1 MSVMASLEHRVLPIR
16 NPRTGQ
22 IDYQITPPT
31 PNEMAGICRR
41 LREGQKTWGG
51 APLAHR
57 ISVMRKWAERLQA
70 HREALAETDSIDTG
84 YCAISR
90 MSPDIAIGSI
100 LGWCRRAPKILQRIR
115 AKGKSSI
122 MPNVEFRTNL
132 NPYPLLG
139 VISPWNAPLMLSLID
154 AIPALIAGCGVIIK
168 PSEVTP
174 RFVEPVMRTIEE
186 VPELAAVLTYVV
198 GDGETGQAIIDNV
211 DILCF
216 TGSVPT
222 GRKVAEACA
231 KRFIPVFLELGGK
244 DPVIVTE
251 TAVLERAATA
261 ILRGSVFGTGQVC
274 FSIERIYVQEKVHDA
289 FVDLLVKKA
298 EEVVLNYPDVGKGHI
313 GPFIFA
319 KQAEIVDGH
328 LDDAVKKGAT
338 IRTGGRSQNLGGG
351 LYMRPTVLTGVTHDM
366 KIMTDETFGPVMPVM
381 KYKTEEEAVRLANDS
396 IYGLSAAVIAEN
408 EEEARRIG
416 AQIDAGSIS
425 IQDTF
430 LTLAKTSDIETN
442 SCKYSGIG
450 GSRTGPGAIARF
462 VRKQAFLVNTTE
474 PASLTA
480 PPERK

>member
-57 ISVMRKWAERLQA
+57 ISVMRKWAERLHG
-70 HREALAETDSIDTG
+70 HRAAPAETDSIDTG

-216 TGSVPT
+216 TGSVLT

-298 EEVVLNYPDVGKGHI
+298 EEVVLNYPDV
-313 GPFIFA
+313 
-319 KQAEIVDGH
+319 
-328 LDDAVKKGAT
+328 
-338 IRTGGRSQNLGGG
+338 
-351 LYMRPTVLTGVTHDM
+351 
-366 KIMTDETFGPVMPVM
+366 
-381 KYKTEEEAVRLANDS
+381 
-396 IYGLSAAVIAEN
+396 
-408 EEEARRIG
+408 
-416 AQIDAGSIS
+416 
-425 IQDTF
+425 
-430 LTLAKTSDIETN
+430 
-442 SCKYSGIG
+442 
-450 GSRTGPGAIARF
+450 
-462 VRKQAFLVNTTE
+462 
-474 PASLTA
+474 
-480 PPERK
+480 